1 MRRIMSIMLA
11 AILFLDVVCL
21 GVLFFTR
28 ETRPE
33 KKGAADEIFERASI
47 LAVGNNLISEQILSQ
62 AAARSNTGGYDF
74 SFLYENVAD
83 EIEEAD
89 LSVVTNESVISSE
102 HAVTGTYPLYNA
114 PPELADAFVKA
125 GFGMVNLATNHA
137 LDYGEQGLV
146 NTIDYLR
153 QEKNLGV
160 IGAVTDKEYAKAPVI
175 RRVNGIRLAFVAFTD
190 PDRDRALPE
199 NSRAFLMISDYED
212 MIYEAV
218 TSAKQ
223 QADFVIVFP
232 HWGNEYG
239 SEVTQAQRTL
249 AKKLGDW
256 GADVVIGTNPHELQE
271 IEYIQNTDGSETL
284 VAYSLGNFVSSQEK
298 GELLLGGMLKFEVV
312 KNTQSGDISLENVSL
327 SGVVTHY
334 GINTSKVRLYKLS
347 EYTDDLAQVHGVDR
361 KRTPDFSV
369 KYLKKLLGE
378 RISSAFLR

>member
-28 ETRPE
+28 DTQPE
-33 KKGAADEIFERASI
+33 KKGAADGIFERASI
-47 LAVGNNLISEQILSQ
+47 LAVGNNLISDQILSQ

-74 SFLYENVAD
+74 TFLYENVAD

-89 LSVVTNESVISSE
+89 LSVITNESVISSE

-146 NTIDYLR
+146 NTIEYLR

-160 IGAVTDKEYAKAPVI
+160 IGAVTDKEYAKTPVI

-223 QADFVIVFP
+223 QADFVIVLP
-232 HWGNEYG
+232 HWGTEYG

-249 AKKLGDW
+249 AKKLGEW

-271 IEYIQNTDGSETL
+271 IEYIQNTDGSRTL
-284 VAYSLGNFVSSQEK
+284 VAYSLGNFVSSQET

-312 KNTQSGDISLENVSL
+312 RNTQSGDVSLENVSL

-347 EYTDDLAQVHGVDR
+347 EYTDELADVHGVDR

-369 KYLKKLLGE
+369 KYLKKLLSE
-378 RISSAFLR
+378 RISSEFLR